1 MRDRAEWN
9 GRRRLCRRDPLRSV
23 AVRRDPSEHLAGESG
38 LADTRGARE
47 HDAAARLPAPRS
59 PAPARRR
66 VRRAATA
73 AGRRG
78 AASPGVSAACGTR
91 RVSIA
96 PSCGTQRKSRWT
108 DRTRCFLGFSL
119 RSSVVR
125 VSSRLLTTAGA
136 PSVIAGGVDRDE
148 AVFRLPSTYQRVMA
162 WLAEDVAPEEI
173 AARLGIDPQRAP
185 GLDRARDREVCA
197 RGRRSAPAEGRLMGR
212 APPGGDVP
220 DLSGWPLV
228 GRDDEIA
235 LASSALGEWQ
245 RCADRSRRC
254 REDPSRARGHHHGRG
269 GSTTERNGSSR
280 RHAAAAVPLGAVAHL
295 VPSESIGRGRDATL
309 GAIVRALQHGERDG
323 RLLLGVDDAHLLD
336 DASAALV
343 HLLVTNGVASVVL
356 TLRSGEPAPDSIVA
370 LWKDGP
376 AALIELQALARTEVD
391 TIATT
396 VLDGSVEGATLHF
409 LWEASAGNAL
419 FLHELIRHGVDSGA
433 LRCEQGLWRWPGPL
447 DPGERLHDV
456 VALRMGALTEED
468 RSTLE
473 LVAVGEPLTAGCL
486 SAARCR
492 RVCPATRATRP
503 VASRRTHSSTTSARE
518 TWLAHPLF
526 GEVLRGAMPP
536 AALDQLRLA
545 LADAVEACGD
555 VSDRD
560 QFRVTLWRLD
570 AGDRSRPEAIRAAA
584 ARALRLWDHAIA
596 ERLAA
601 RPSNR
606 DSTWKR
612 PNCWPASCP
621 GRADPTRHSTSS
633 RLHAICPEPI
643 RCAATSR
650 RARRGCSS
658 ISSAGSRRADRA
670 AGCPSNASKT
680 HKSGTDS

>member
-1 MRDRAEWN
+1 M
-9 GRRRLCRRDPLRSV
+9 
-23 AVRRDPSEHLAGESG
+23 
-38 LADTRGARE
+38 
-47 HDAAARLPAPRS
+47 
-59 PAPARRR
+59 
-66 VRRAATA
+66 
-73 AGRRG
+73 
-78 AASPGVSAACGTR
+78 
-91 RVSIA
+91 
-96 PSCGTQRKSRWT
+96 Q
-108 DRTRCFLGFSL
+108 
-119 RSSVVR
+119 
-125 VSSRLLTTAGA
+125 
-136 PSVIAGGVDRDE
+136 
-148 AVFRLPSTYQRVMA
+148 
-162 WLAEDVAPEEI
+162 
-173 AARLGIDPQRAP
+173 RLG
-185 GLDRARDREVCA
+185 
-197 RGRRSAPAEGRLMGR
+197 RSYA
-212 APPGGDVP
+212 
-220 DLSGWPLV
+220 
-228 GRDDEIA
+228 
-235 LASSALGEWQ
+235 
-245 RCADRSRRC
+245 
-254 REDPSRARGHHHGRG
+254 
-269 GSTTERNGSSR
+269 
-280 RHAAAAVPLGAVAHL
+280 
-295 VPSESIGRGRDATL
+295 
-309 GAIVRALQHGERDG
+309 ALQHGERDR

-343 HLLVTNGVASVVL
+343 HLLVTNGAASVVL

-486 SAARCR
+486 LELGVAESAQRLER
-492 RVCPATRATRP
+492 RGL

-526 GEVLRGAMPP
+526 GEVLRGAMPL
-536 AALDQLRLA
+536 ARLDQLRLG

-555 VSDRD
+555 VSDGD

-601 RPSNR
+601 RHSSR

-612 PNCWPASCP
+612 PNCWPASCL

-658 ISSAGSRRADRA
+658 ISSAGKTTRASCCRMPFD
-670 AGCPSNASKT
+670 ASKT
-680 HKSGTDS
+680 RKSGTDS

>member
-1 MRDRAEWN
+1 M
-9 GRRRLCRRDPLRSV
+9 
-23 AVRRDPSEHLAGESG
+23 
-38 LADTRGARE
+38 
-47 HDAAARLPAPRS
+47 
-59 PAPARRR
+59 
-66 VRRAATA
+66 
-73 AGRRG
+73 
-78 AASPGVSAACGTR
+78 R
-91 RVSIA
+91 RVSGR
-96 PSCGTQRKSRWT
+96 PVSREVIT
-108 DRTRCFLGFSL
+108 TGAQEHDRTEW
-119 RSSVVR
+119 VVA
-125 VSSRLLTTAGA
+125 T
-136 PSVIAGGVDRDE
+136 
-148 AVFRLPSTYQRVMA
+148 
-162 WLAEDVAPEEI
+162 
-173 AARLGIDPQRAP
+173 
-185 GLDRARDREVCA
+185 
-197 RGRRSAPAEGRLMGR
+197 
-212 APPGGDVP
+212 
-220 DLSGWPLV
+220 
-228 GRDDEIA
+228 
-235 LASSALGEWQ
+235 
-245 RCADRSRRC
+245 
-254 REDPSRARGHHHGRG
+254 
-269 GSTTERNGSSR
+269 
-280 RHAAAAVPLGAVAHL
+280 HAAAAVPLGAVAHL

-486 SAARCR
+486 SELGVAESAQRLER
-492 RVCPATRATRP
+492 RGL

-536 AALDQLRLA
+536 ARLDQLRLA

-596 ERLAA
+596 ERLARRGTRIGTRLGNGPTVGRRLVSAGPIPRGTRRLRGCTRSARNRFVPRRRRVGRGGGALLSA
-601 RPSNR
+601 RPAR
-606 DSTWKR
+606 
-612 PNCWPASCP
+612 
-621 GRADPTRHSTSS
+621 
-633 RLHAICPEPI
+633 
-643 RCAATSR
+643 R
-650 RARRGCSS
+650 RAH
-658 ISSAGSRRADRA
+658 RA
-670 AGCPSNASKT
+670 AGCPSTRRRRASPAT
-680 HKSGTDS
+680 YS